1 MRINRINEM
10 ESYILEN
17 GSVSSDQLCE
27 LFQIS
32 KNTLLRDLNILSQ
45 KGTVRKVYGG
55 VTAVQA
61 PFSVKELLPFND
73 RTTKNIELKNR
84 IAQKAV
90 EHIKPGD
97 TIFVDTGTST
107 LSIINYLSTIKNL
120 TVITN
125 SVQFMY
131 HALSLPNVNVIALPG
146 ILNHGTASLVGVSCI
161 ESLGTYNINQAF
173 MACTAAS
180 LPIGVTN
187 ATSEEY
193 EVKRVVMKQ
202 SLEHILLIDH
212 TKFGKT
218 SLMTY
223 AQLED
228 FHYVITDEM
237 PAEEYRD
244 YFLSHKVMLEVAGQD
259 GAAS

>member
-10 ESYILEN
+10 ENYILEN
-17 GSVSSDQLCE
+17 GSVSSDHLCE
-27 LFQIS
+27 IFHIS
-32 KNTLLRDLNILSQ
+32 KNTLLRDLGILTQ

-55 VTAVQA
+55 VTASQ
-61 PFSVKELLPFND
+61 PSFTVKELLPFND
-73 RTTKNIELKNR
+73 RNTKNIELKEM

-90 EHIKPGD
+90 THIQPGD
-97 TIFVDTGTST
+97 TIFIDTGTST
-107 LSIINYLSTIKNL
+107 LSMINYLSQIQNL

-131 HALSLPNVNVIALPG
+131 HALGLPHINVIALPG
-146 ILNHGTASLVGVSCI
+146 MLNHGTASLVGVPCI
-161 ESLGTYNINQAF
+161 ESLNSYNITKAF

-180 LPIGVTN
+180 LSNGVTN

-193 EVKRVVMKQ
+193 EVKKVVMKQ

-212 TKFGKT
+212 TKFNKT

-223 AQLED
+223 AQFKD
-228 FHYVITDEM
+228 FHYIITDEA
-237 PAEEYRD
+237 PPEEYAEHFNANRT
-244 YFLSHKVMLEVAGQD
+244 VLELAGN
-259 GAAS
+259 